1 MKRTNS
7 RSTIFLT
14 EVVLALTIFV
24 LCSTVCISLFA
35 IAYQDIQDSK
45 NLNQAVFAAQE
56 LAEGLTAFVPQ
67 VSQSATIQLTS
78 EPMHIYY
85 DQDWQKTG
93 SPDTFDLIYTVEQN
107 SPYLYD
113 LSIEVK
119 EGDKFIYS
127 LETSIYKPEV
137 L

>member
-56 LAEGLTAFVPQ
+56 VAESLTNFG
-67 VSQSATIQLTS
+67 QSTTIQFTN

-85 DQDWQKTG
+85 DKDWQKSG
-93 SPDTFDLIYTVEQN
+93 SPDTFDLIYTLEQN

-113 LSIEVK
+113 LSIEVI
-119 EGDKFIYS
+119 EGENIIYT
-127 LETSIYKPEV
+127 LDTNIYKPEV